1 MEIIFEEDY
10 LRELYYEGKA
20 HNKKYRFQ
28 PQQSFIQKLLATKN
42 KSRYVIYQNYQTIIN
57 KKQHYVKLRFWF
69 YPTHPGEVLKEELE
83 ERGISQRKFAESIG
97 MGYSV
102 LNEIL
107 NGKRPV
113 TTTSALMFEAALD
126 IPADSLLKLQMKYNM
141 HTARKDN
148 ALVEKLKQIRK
159 VAAIL

>member
-1 MEIIFEEDY
+1 MSNLGF
-10 LRELYYEGKA
+10 G
-20 HNKKYRFQ
+20 
-28 PQQSFIQKLLATKN
+28 
-42 KSRYVIYQNYQTIIN
+42 
-57 KKQHYVKLRFWF
+57 F
-69 YPTHPGEVLKEELE
+69 YPTHPGEILKEELE

-141 HTARKDN
+141 HTARKDY

>member
-1 MEIIFEEDY
+1 MKTTFD
-10 LRELYYEGKA
+10 
-20 HNKKYRFQ
+20 
-28 PQQSFIQKLLATKN
+28 
-42 KSRYVIYQNYQTIIN
+42 V
-57 KKQHYVKLRFWF
+57 F
-69 YPTHPGEVLKEELE
+69 YPTHPGEVLKDELE

-113 TTTSALMFEAALD
+113 TTNSALMFEAALD

-148 ALVEKLKQIRK
+148 ALVKSSSRFAELQPCYKNRNASAQYGRISVFVKLPHNN
-159 VAAIL
+159 